1 MCFYNYVR
9 AENVMKDF
17 YRKLK
22 DYTTSEVLDK
32 AKKLLF
38 ELDRTEPQTIIVG
51 SDSMTGKII
60 PVADLYD
67 IHKGSVIRDGVEYK
81 HRQESWICL
90 FSEYQ
95 WTGLI
100 TATQDVYTSL
110 ENKKDI
116 EENLRYAFT
125 TDRDIDGVYSVK
137 H

>member
-51 SDSMTGKII
+51 SDSITGKII

-67 IHKGSVIRDGVEYK
+67 IHTGSVIRDGVEYK

-90 FSEYQ
+90 CSEYQ
-95 WTGLI
+95 WTGFV

-110 ENKKDI
+110 ENKEEI

>member
-32 AKKLLF
+32 AKRLLF
-38 ELDRTEPQTIIVG
+38 ELDSTEPQTIIVG

-67 IHKGSVIRDGVEYK
+67 IHTGSVIRDGVEYK

-110 ENKKDI
+110 ENQEEI
-116 EENLRYAFT
+116 EENLRYTFT

>member
-51 SDSMTGKII
+51 SDSITGKII

-67 IHKGSVIRDGVEYK
+67 IHTGSVIRDGVEYR

-110 ENKKDI
+110 ENQEEI
-116 EENLRYAFT
+116 EENLRYTFT